1 VAIAN
6 ALLCFVFVNVY
17 FRTNALS
24 KYHQTE
30 WGLQVDYNETLYPPA
45 FAFASGGD
53 FADDALAAFAGGAN
67 YCTFP
72 HWVKD
77 NSNDCPSQA
86 FNSTSNILDIR
97 SEAYGSLNAYIFD
110 PRQLKEGK
118 NTYND
123 LTNRVLL
130 QTKLKCRSQCRY
142 E

>member
-72 HWVKD
+72 HWV
-77 NSNDCPSQA
+77 
-86 FNSTSNILDIR
+86 STSNILDIR